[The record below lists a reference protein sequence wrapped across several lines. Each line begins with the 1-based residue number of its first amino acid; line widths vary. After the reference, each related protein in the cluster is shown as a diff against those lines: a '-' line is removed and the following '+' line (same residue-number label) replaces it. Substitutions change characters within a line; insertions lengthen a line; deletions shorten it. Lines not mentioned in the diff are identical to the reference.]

1 MDNNNNWNWNDGDA
15 RRVSSVYQD
24 EDETNAFILVN
35 PPQNTESQTIQPQ
48 TAETQTIEQ
57 SQAAKPQNI
66 QSQPTEQSQLA
77 NSQNTNP
84 QTTQPQLTEQPQF
97 ANPQNTQSQSTEQS
111 RSANIQNTEPQNIAP
126 QIKQPQIIESTPID
140 AQTNIP
146 QPDFQG
152 EPQNNIPQPE
162 FHPVI
167 LPTNTRQYDNYNNHN
182 NYNHNKSQTANHSAD
197 FNEKDISENKV
208 SAIAAY
214 LLGPIGIIIALLL
227 ACDSAYTAFHV
238 RQALKI
244 TICSVLLELFAAV
257 FALFG
262 MIPLVGIIFR
272 MILVLTCVAW
282 FGVLILRLIAI
293 AQVSSG
299 EAREP
304 VIIGN
309 FTFLK

>member
-35 PPQNTESQTIQPQ
+35 PPQNIESQTTQPQ

-57 SQAAKPQNI
+57 AQAVNPQNI
-66 QSQPTEQSQLA
+66 QSQPTEQPQLA
-77 NSQNTNP
+77 NPQNI
-84 QTTQPQLTEQPQF
+84 QPQPTEQPQF
-97 ANPQNTQSQSTEQS
+97 ANPQTTQSQSTEQP
-111 RSANIQNTEPQNIAP
+111 RSANIQNTEPQNITP
-126 QIKQPQIIESTPID
+126 QIKQRQIVESTPID

-146 QPDFQG
+146 QPDLRG

-162 FHPVI
+162 FHPVV
-167 LPTNTRQYDNYNNHN
+167 LPPNTRQYDNYDNHN
-182 NYNHNKSQTANHSAD
+182 NYHNNKSQHTDHSAE
-197 FNEKDISENKV
+197 FSAKDISENKV

-227 ACDSAYTAFHV
+227 ARDSAYTAFHV

-272 MILVLTCVAW
+272 MILVLASVAW

-299 EAREP
+299 EAKEP
-304 VIIGN
+304 VIIGS

>member
-35 PPQNTESQTIQPQ
+35 PPQNIESQTTQPQ
-48 TAETQTIEQ
+48 MTE
-57 SQAAKPQNI
+57 
-66 QSQPTEQSQLA
+66 SQPTEQAQAA
-77 NSQNTNP
+77 NPQNTGSQAMAQPQFANP
-84 QTTQPQLTEQPQF
+84 QTRQLQSTEQPQF
-97 ANPQNTQSQSTEQS
+97 ANPQTTQSQPTEQP
-111 RSANIQNTEPQNIAP
+111 RTANIQNIKPQNIAS
-126 QIKQPQIIESTPID
+126 QIEQPQIIESTPID
-140 AQTNIP
+140 AQPNIP
-146 QPDFQG
+146 QPDHRG
-152 EPQNNIPQPE
+152 EPQNNIPHPE
-162 FHPVI
+162 FHPVV
-167 LPTNTRQYDNYNNHN
+167 LPPNTRQYDNYNNHN
-182 NYNHNKSQTANHSAD
+182 NYHNNKSQTANHSAE
-197 FNEKDISENKV
+197 FSAKDISENKV

-227 ACDSAYTAFHV
+227 ARDSAYTAFHV

-244 TICSVLLELFAAV
+244 TICSVLFELFAAV

-272 MILVLTCVAW
+272 MILILTCVAW

-299 EAREP
+299 EAKEP

>member
-35 PPQNTESQTIQPQ
+35 PPQNIESQTTQPQ
-48 TAETQTIEQ
+48 TAETQTMEQ
-57 SQAAKPQNI
+57 SQAV
-66 QSQPTEQSQLA
+66 T
-77 NSQNTNP
+77 P
-84 QTTQPQLTEQPQF
+84 QTTQPKATEQPRT
-97 ANPQNTQSQSTEQS
+97 ATP
-111 RSANIQNTEPQNIAP
+111 QNTEPQNIAP
-126 QIKQPQIIESTPID
+126 QIKQPQITESTPID
-140 AQTNIP
+140 AQPN
-146 QPDFQG
+146 G
-152 EPQNNIPQPE
+152 PQPE
-162 FHPVI
+162 FHPVV
-167 LPTNTRQYDNYNNHN
+167 LPPNTRQYDNYDNYHNHN
-182 NYNHNKSQTANHSAD
+182 NYQNNKDQTNRQSAD
-197 FNEKDISENKV
+197 FNEKDISENKG

-214 LLGPIGIIIALLL
+214 LLGPIGIIIALLI
-227 ACDSAYTAFHV
+227 ARDSAYTAFHV

-272 MILVLTCVAW
+272 MILVLTCAAW

-293 AQVSSG
+293 AQVSRG
-299 EAREP
+299 EAKEP
-304 VIIGN
+304 AIIGS

>member
-1 MDNNNNWNWNDGDA
+1 MDNNNNWNWNDGDT

-35 PPQNTESQTIQPQ
+35 PPQNIESQTTQPQTTESQTID
-48 TAETQTIEQ
+48 Q
-57 SQAAKPQNI
+57 SQAATPQNI
-66 QSQPTEQSQLA
+66 QSQPTEQPQLA
-77 NSQNTNP
+77 NSQNT
-84 QTTQPQLTEQPQF
+84 QLQPIEQPQF
-97 ANPQNTQSQSTEQS
+97 ANPQTTQSQPTEQP
-111 RSANIQNTEPQNIAP
+111 RTANIQNIKPQNIDP
-126 QIKQPQIIESTPID
+126 QIEQPQIIESTPID
-140 AQTNIP
+140 AQPNIP
-146 QPDFQG
+146 QPDHRG

-162 FHPVI
+162 FHPVV
-167 LPTNTRQYDNYNNHN
+167 LPPNTRQYDNYNNHN
-182 NYNHNKSQTANHSAD
+182 NYHNNKSQHTDHSAD

-208 SAIAAY
+208 SSIAAY

-227 ACDSAYTAFHV
+227 ARDSAYTAFHV

-272 MILVLTCVAW
+272 MILILTCVAW

>member
-35 PPQNTESQTIQPQ
+35 PPQNIESQTTQPQ
-48 TAETQTIEQ
+48 TTESQTIEQ
-57 SQAAKPQNI
+57 SQTATPQNI
-66 QSQPTEQSQLA
+66 QSQPTEQPQHA
-77 NSQNTNP
+77 NPQNTQPQPTEQLQFANP
-84 QTTQPQLTEQPQF
+84 QTTQPQ
-97 ANPQNTQSQSTEQS
+97 STEQQ
-111 RSANIQNTEPQNIAP
+111 RSANIQNTESQNVAP

-140 AQTNIP
+140 VQTNIP
-146 QPDFQG
+146 QSDLRG

-162 FHPVI
+162 FHPVV
-167 LPTNTRQYDNYNNHN
+167 LPPNTRQYDNYNNQNNQN
-182 NYNHNKSQTANHSAD
+182 NYHNNKSQHTDHSAE
-197 FNEKDISENKV
+197 FSAKDISENKV

-227 ACDSAYTAFHV
+227 ARDSAYTAFHV
-238 RQALKI
+238 RQSLKI

-272 MILVLTCVAW
+272 IILVLTSVAW

>member
-1 MDNNNNWNWNDGDA
+1 
-15 RRVSSVYQD
+15 
-24 EDETNAFILVN
+24 
-35 PPQNTESQTIQPQ
+35 
-48 TAETQTIEQ
+48 
-57 SQAAKPQNI
+57 
-66 QSQPTEQSQLA
+66 
-77 NSQNTNP
+77 
-84 QTTQPQLTEQPQF
+84 
-97 ANPQNTQSQSTEQS
+97 TQSQSTEQQ
-111 RSANIQNTEPQNIAP
+111 RSANIQNTESQNVAP

-140 AQTNIP
+140 TQTNIP
-146 QPDFQG
+146 QSDLRG

-162 FHPVI
+162 LHPVV
-167 LPTNTRQYDNYNNHN
+167 LPPNTRQYDNYNNQN
-182 NYNHNKSQTANHSAD
+182 NYHNNKSQHTDHSAE

-227 ACDSAYTAFHV
+227 ARDSAYTAFHV

-272 MILVLTCVAW
+272 MILVLTSVAW

-293 AQVSSG
+293 GQISSG
-299 EAREP
+299 EAKEP

>member
-35 PPQNTESQTIQPQ
+35 PPQNIESQTIQPQ
-48 TAETQTIEQ
+48 TAESQTIEQ
-57 SQAAKPQNI
+57 SQTATPQNI
-66 QSQPTEQSQLA
+66 QSQPTEQPQLA

-84 QTTQPQLTEQPQF
+84 QTTQPQPTEQPRT
-97 ANPQNTQSQSTEQS
+97 ANPQNTQSQPTEQP
-111 RSANIQNTEPQNIAP
+111 RTANIQVTEPQNIAP
-126 QIKQPQIIESTPID
+126 QIEQPRIIESSPID
-140 AQTNIP
+140 AQPNIP
-146 QPDFQG
+146 QPDLRG

-167 LPTNTRQYDNYNNHN
+167 LPPNTRQYDNYNNHN
-182 NYNHNKSQTANHSAD
+182 NYHNNKSQHTDHSAE
-197 FNEKDISENKV
+197 FSAKDISENKV

-227 ACDSAYTAFHV
+227 ARDSAYTAFHV

-257 FALFG
+257 FAFFG

-272 MILVLTCVAW
+272 MILILTCVAW

-299 EAREP
+299 EAKEP
-304 VIIGN
+304 VIIGS